1 VHKLLKCQVGRD
13 SKEVMFRR

>member
-13 SKEVMFRR
+13 SEEVMFRR